1 MIDHPHST
9 PAANLVAIDI
19 AKDWNVALIQ
29 EPSGRRRNF
38 KFANSSADHNQ
49 FVAFLRSLTGPVQ
62 VGLEPTGDYHRN
74 IAYRLL
80 SEGFH
85 VVSISSLALARFREA
100 RFGTWDKN
108 DPKDAQVILA
118 MMEQGLVQVYWDPL
132 FSGSHDW
139 QELSN
144 TYFQITLARTRLQ
157 HSLLLHHMPLYFP
170 EFLRYWYSTR
180 SEWFIR
186 FLLRFPTPAAIR
198 ALPREAFISEA
209 WDLVGRKVAK
219 RAKLEEIYTLAS
231 ESIGLPVSLDSP
243 AIEVFR
249 LQLSRYL
256 ELNQQRDQLDR
267 RAQELLAGNADFKRL
282 QTLPGIGAITALT
295 ILAEAG
301 DLRRFRHHRQFLK
314 YCGLD
319 LAKSQ
324 SGQSKG
330 HEVLSKRGNKR
341 LRLAFWMAGLVAIHQ
356 RENAFRDKY
365 ERYLSAT
372 PFDADRK
379 RKALTAVAA
388 KMARV
393 AYAVVKHGS
402 DYQCF
407 FEHRLP
413 SGSIPLARAVEATST
428 S

>member
-1 MIDHPHST
+1 MIDQQHST
-9 PAANLVAIDI
+9 AAINLVAIDI
-19 AKDWNVALIQ
+19 AKEWNVALVRDA
-29 EPSGRRRNF
+29 SDRRHRF
-38 KFANSSADHNQ
+38 KFANRRADHDCFVQ
-49 FVAFLRSLTGPVQ
+49 FLHSLSGPVKI
-62 VGLEPTGDYHRN
+62 GLEPTGDYHRV
-74 IAYRLL
+74 IAHRLL
-80 SEGFH
+80 TEGFQ

-108 DPKDAQVILA
+108 DPKDAQVIIA
-118 MMEQGLVQVYWDPL
+118 MMEQGMVQTYWDPL
-132 FSGSHDW
+132 LTGAHDW

-144 TYFQITLARTRLQ
+144 TYFNVTLARTRLQ
-157 HSLLLHHMPLYFP
+157 HSLLLHHLPLYFP

-180 SEWFIR
+180 STWFVH
-186 FLLRFPTPAAIR
+186 FLERFPTPASIR
-198 ALPREAFISEA
+198 ALDRQTFIAEA
-209 WDLVGRKVAK
+209 WKVAGGKVDK
-219 RAKLEEIYTLAS
+219 RAKLEEIYDLAG
-231 ESIGLPVSLDSP
+231 ESIGVPVALDSP
-243 AIEVFR
+243 AIETFR
-249 LQLSRYL
+249 LQLSRYA
-256 ELNQQRDQLDR
+256 ELNQQRAHLEH
-267 RAQELLAGNADFKRL
+267 RAQELLRDHPDFQRL
-282 QTLPGIGAITALT
+282 QTLPGIAAITALT

-330 HEVLSKRGNKR
+330 REVLSKRGNKR

-356 RENAFRDKY
+356 RENIFRDKY

-372 PFDADRK
+372 PFDPDRK

-393 AYAVVKHGS
+393 AYALVKHGS
-402 DYQCF
+402 EYQRF
-407 FEHRLP
+407 FEQRIP
-413 SGSIPLARAVEATST
+413 SGSIPLARAVEASST

>member
-1 MIDHPHST
+1 M
-9 PAANLVAIDI
+9 
-19 AKDWNVALIQ
+19 
-29 EPSGRRRNF
+29 
-38 KFANSSADHNQ
+38 
-49 FVAFLRSLTGPVQ
+49 
-62 VGLEPTGDYHRN
+62 
-74 IAYRLL
+74 
-80 SEGFH
+80 
-85 VVSISSLALARFREA
+85 
-100 RFGTWDKN
+100 
-108 DPKDAQVILA
+108 LA
-118 MMEQGLVQVYWDPL
+118 MMAQGLVQIYWDPL

-144 TYFQITLARTRLQ
+144 TYFHITLARTRLQ
-157 HSLLLHHMPLYFP
+157 HTLLLHHMPLYFP
-170 EFLRYWYSTR
+170 EFTRYWYSTR
-180 SEWFIR
+180 SEWFVR
-186 FLLRFPTPAAIR
+186 FLLRFPTPVAIR
-198 ALPREAFISEA
+198 ALDREAFIAEA
-209 WDLVGRKVAK
+209 WDLVGRKVSK
-219 RAKLEEIYTLAS
+219 RAKLEEMYALAS
-231 ESIGLPVSLDSP
+231 DSIGLPVALDSP
-243 AIEVFR
+243 AIETFR
-249 LQLSRYL
+249 LQLTRYL
-256 ELNQQRDQLDR
+256 ELNRQREHLDR
-267 RAQELLAGNADFKRL
+267 RAQELLAENADFQRL
-282 QTLPGIGAITALT
+282 KTLPGIGAITALT

-319 LAKSQ
+319 LSKSQ

-341 LRLAFWMAGLVAIHQ
+341 LRLAFWLAGLVAIHQ

-393 AYAVVKHGS
+393 AYAVVKHRTN
-402 DYQCF
+402 YQCF